1 MFGSMSRLVL
11 TAAVSLLSVVFAAG
25 AAKSDVMPGAVT
37 ATDFTILFDENGNF
51 VCDVGGCS
59 ASTGTDPVTRR
70 ENALIYGLPSLV
82 FAGSVGIADPGAG
95 TSDVLIFTN
104 AAGALN
110 GPVADRMVFFSF
122 DSFGALADI
131 GPVGAFVP
139 SVTENAAGM
148 FLYTPPGNTY
158 AGLSN
163 VPGPIAGAG
172 LPGLIFAGGGLLA
185 WWRRRQRTA

>member
-1 MFGSMSRLVL
+1 MFGSMSRLML
-11 TAAVSLLSVVFAAG
+11 TAAVSLLSVAFAAG
-25 AAKSDVMPGAVT
+25 AAKADVMPGAAT
-37 ATDFTILFDENGNF
+37 AADFTILFDENGNF

-70 ENALIYGLPSLV
+70 ENALIYGLPALV
-82 FAGSVGIADPGAG
+82 VAGTVGIADPGGG

-122 DSFGALADI
+122 DSFGTLADI
-131 GPVGAFVP
+131 GAGGAFVP

-163 VPGPIAGAG
+163 VPGPIVGAG
-172 LPGLIFAGGGLLA
+172 LPGLILAGGGLLG
-185 WWRRRQRTA
+185 WWRRRRNIV